1 MGEMNGKMGFVPRN
15 SVKPL
20 PVLCVCWN
28 RSDRVLAFYPK
39 REQRRNSCYPL
50 WAKQMADVS
59 RIFALGAQKQ
69 AQEMTWRDFEGDF
82 SETTFMDQ
90 VTMPAMLKGMP
101 LLRFVA

>member
-1 MGEMNGKMGFVPRN
+1 
-15 SVKPL
+15 
-20 PVLCVCWN
+20 
-28 RSDRVLAFYPK
+28 
-39 REQRRNSCYPL
+39 
-50 WAKQMADVS
+50 MADVS

-69 AQEMTWRDFEGDF
+69 AQEMTWRDFEGGF